1 MTYSSWRVNYF
12 KLIRV
17 LMLTLV
23 SASLLS
29 ACASKSKLPSTQ
41 SEAEQARASLVEEA
55 RSQFSQA
62 IDLINQDEVSNDD
75 LDAAK
80 EMLLS
85 INKANPD
92 YLGPIMNL
100 GIIAV
105 KQDHLAEAKGY
116 FQQVVD
122 LNASKNT
129 AQHNQRLRLASL
141 NYLGVVAREEGRFD
155 EAEEYYREVLVA
167 DANNKAALRNLA
179 ILLDL
184 YRGQLIEALALY
196 EQYQGLLEAPDAKL
210 KDWIFDINSRIKARG
225 SE

>member
-1 MTYSSWRVNYF
+1 MTYSSWQVNYF
-12 KLIRV
+12 MLIRA

-23 SASLLS
+23 SALLLS
-29 ACASKSKLPSTQ
+29 ACASKSKLPSTL
-41 SEAEQARASLVEEA
+41 SEAEQARASLVETA

-62 IDLINQDEVSNDD
+62 VDLINQDEASSED

-80 EMLLS
+80 EILLS
-85 INKANPD
+85 VNKANPE

-105 KQDHLAEAKGY
+105 KQDHLTEAKGY

-129 AQHNQRLRLASL
+129 AQKNQRLRLASL